1 MILFLKE
8 CIYLGLRDKEKE
20 RESVCVFVCERERGE
35 RGGGKIRKNI
45 VEFDT
50 MIITT

>member
-20 RESVCVFVCERERGE
+20 CVCVFVCVFVCEREGG
-35 RGGGKIRKNI
+35 RGGGGVNEEIDSGI
-45 VEFDT
+45 
-50 MIITT
+50 